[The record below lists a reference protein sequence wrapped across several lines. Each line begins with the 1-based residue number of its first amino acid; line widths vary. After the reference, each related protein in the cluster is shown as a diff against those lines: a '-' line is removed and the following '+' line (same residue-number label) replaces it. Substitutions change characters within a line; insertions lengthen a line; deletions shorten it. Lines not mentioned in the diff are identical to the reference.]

1 MNTRLLFLSLF
12 VSTAVFADDITSLS
26 PTVVTATRSEAKS
39 FDLPVSIDV
48 VGQETL
54 HDAKVGASISEVS
67 QRIPGVVINNRNNYA
82 QELAV
87 SSRGF
92 GARSAF
98 GVKGVRLYIDGIPLN
113 TPDGQGQSGSITLD
127 SIQQLEFLRGPF
139 SALYGNSSGGV
150 VQAITKDGVK
160 DPTLTFGF
168 SAGSYNTLR
177 EFSTFEGQ
185 VGDLNYIV
193 SGSEITSTGY
203 REHSKYQKDNLNSKF
218 TYKVNEDT
226 KATFIINYNN
236 QPYTEDPQSLAP
248 SEFLKNPKQTPSTS
262 ISAQTRVYK
271 QQTYTGFIL
280 DHQISEKQSVKLTSY
295 YGIRDNAQFLPTSES
310 EYGRNF
316 GGFDFRWSKAS
327 EFLNRPLNFTLGTN
341 YDEMEDKRKR
351 FNVSK
356 GNKSAMTRDEFQTAY
371 NFDQY
376 GQISFEPTDQLL
388 VIAGV
393 RHSRVAMNV
402 KDHFLTDGDS
412 SGIVAYT
419 NTSPVLGA
427 TFKVTPKFNLYANY
441 GRGFETPTFAEM
453 TYSDVLN
460 SKGRGVGA
468 GPNLSM
474 TPSRAKNYE
483 IGAKAFVTD
492 NTRINLALFKVDA
505 KNEIIAFA
513 YDGNA
518 KTTQYASIANTERK
532 GIEISLDSR
541 LPYNFNLYGAYT
553 IMDAEFRNRFS
564 ENNTGSPITVT
575 PGMNIPATYK
585 NTGYAELSWKYPA
598 YGFSTATEVVY
609 FSDTYAYDNNNVA
622 FRPGA
627 YTIANMRASL
637 DQKYSNWSVKEFVRL
652 DNIFDRSYVSNVKVN
667 TTTPFEPGLPF
678 NYTVGLSASYK
689 F

>member
-1 MNTRLLFLSLF
+1 MKIRVLMLSF
-12 VSTAVFADDITSLS
+12 VSSFAFADDLTTLS

-82 QELAV
+82 QELAI

-150 VQAITKDGVK
+150 VQAITKDGAK

-262 ISAQTRVYK
+262 ITAQTRVYK

-351 FNVSK
+351 FNVSN

-388 VIAGV
+388 LIAGV

-460 SKGRGVGA
+460 SKGGGVGV

-474 TPSRAKNYE
+474 TPSRTKNYE

-513 YDGNA
+513 YDGAA
-518 KTTQYASIANTERK
+518 KTTQYASTANTERK

-564 ENNTGSPITVT
+564 ENYTGSPITVT

-627 YTIANMRASL
+627 YTIANVRASL

>member
-1 MNTRLLFLSLF
+1 
-12 VSTAVFADDITSLS
+12 
-26 PTVVTATRSEAKS
+26 
-39 FDLPVSIDV
+39 
-48 VGQETL
+48 
-54 HDAKVGASISEVS
+54 
-67 QRIPGVVINNRNNYA
+67 
-82 QELAV
+82 
-87 SSRGF
+87 
-92 GARSAF
+92 
-98 GVKGVRLYIDGIPLN
+98 
-113 TPDGQGQSGSITLD
+113 
-127 SIQQLEFLRGPF
+127 
-139 SALYGNSSGGV
+139 
-150 VQAITKDGVK
+150 
-160 DPTLTFGF
+160 
-168 SAGSYNTLR
+168 
-177 EFSTFEGQ
+177 
-185 VGDLNYIV
+185 
-193 SGSEITSTGY
+193 
-203 REHSKYQKDNLNSKF
+203 
-218 TYKVNEDT
+218 
-226 KATFIINYNN
+226 
-236 QPYTEDPQSLAP
+236 
-248 SEFLKNPKQTPSTS
+248 
-262 ISAQTRVYK
+262 
-271 QQTYTGFIL
+271 
-280 DHQISEKQSVKLTSY
+280 
-295 YGIRDNAQFLPTSES
+295 
-310 EYGRNF
+310 
-316 GGFDFRWSKAS
+316 
-327 EFLNRPLNFTLGTN
+327 
-341 YDEMEDKRKR
+341 MEDKRKR

-388 VIAGV
+388 LIAGV

-518 KTTQYASIANTERK
+518 KTTQYASTANTERK

-598 YGFSTATEVVY
+598 FGFSTATEVVY
-609 FSDTYAYDNNNVA
+609 FSDTYAYDNNKVA

-667 TTTPFEPGLPF
+667 TTTPFEPGRRS
-678 NYTVGLSASYK
+678 VVASRFMARVIARFPKYWVVVAISSTRRIRSGAPLNHPIASFAVK
-689 F
+689 FIVMLTLTNS